1 MKNFDEKKYKRR
13 LQKVLTSEVL
23 TKALLKLPRKER
35 SMFVMTFLRNDCL
48 EYVCKVLKVSKRE
61 AVELKEQTINDF
73 LENVVNI
80 QRAFLFDNEGS
91 DE

>member
-1 MKNFDEKKYKRR
+1 MKNFDDKKYQRR
-13 LQKVLTSEVL
+13 IQKVLTSEIL
-23 TKALLKLPRKER
+23 IKALLKLPKKER
-35 SMFVMTFLRNDCL
+35 SMFVMTYLRNDRL
-48 EYVCKVLKVSKRE
+48 EYVCKVLRISKRE

-80 QRAFLFDNEGS
+80 QRAYLFDNEGS

>member
-13 LQKVLTSEVL
+13 IQKVLTSEVL
-23 TKALLKLPRKER
+23 TKALLRLPKKER
-35 SMFVMTFLRNDCL
+35 SMFVMTFLRNDRM
-48 EYVCKVLKVSKRE
+48 EYVCKVLGISKRK

-80 QRAFLFDNEGS
+80 QKSYLFDEGS

>member
-13 LQKVLTSEVL
+13 LQKVLTSEILV
-23 TKALLKLPRKER
+23 KALVKLPKRER
-35 SMFVMTFLRNDCL
+35 SMFVMTFLRNDRM
-48 EYVCKVLKVSKRE
+48 EYVCKVLKISKRE
-61 AVELKEQTINDF
+61 AVELKEKTINDF

-80 QRAFLFDNEGS
+80 QRTYLFDNEGS

>member
-1 MKNFDEKKYKRR
+1 MKNFDVKKYKRR

-23 TKALLKLPRKER
+23 TKALLRLPRKER
-35 SMFVMTFLRNDCL
+35 SMFVMTFLRNDRM
-48 EYVCKVLKVSKRE
+48 EYVCKILKISKRE

-80 QRAFLFDNEGS
+80 QKTYLFDEGS

>member
-1 MKNFDEKKYKRR
+1 
-13 LQKVLTSEVL
+13 
-23 TKALLKLPRKER
+23 
-35 SMFVMTFLRNDCL
+35 MFVMTFLRNDRT
-48 EYVCKVLKVSKRE
+48 EYVCKVLKISKRE

-80 QRAFLFDNEGS
+80 QRTYLFDEGS

>member
-23 TKALLKLPRKER
+23 TKALLRLPKKER
-35 SMFVMTFLRNDCL
+35 SMFVMTFLRNDRM
-48 EYVCKVLKVSKRE
+48 EYVCKVLKISKRE

-80 QRAFLFDNEGS
+80 QRTYLFEEGS